1 MNSLF
6 ISPIDSFQLRI
17 AWDTKIE
24 RNILQQRIIGD
35 LGDQQWESRYRDT
48 IEEEREEMEIFL
60 LINLDTALIQKP
72 QNLYLEELQLENG
85 HLIGGHID
93 ICLWPTKEGEKPD
106 PVLIT
111 EY

>member
-35 LGDQQWESRYRDT
+35 QQWESRYRDT

-60 LINLDTALIQKP
+60 LINLNTALIQKP

-106 PVLIT
+106 HVLIT

>member
-24 RNILQQRIIGD
+24 RNILQQRII
-35 LGDQQWESRYRDT
+35 GDQQWESRYRDT

-111 EY
+111 EC

>member
-35 LGDQQWESRYRDT
+35 QQWESRYRDT

-60 LINLDTALIQKP
+60 LINLDTALIRNP
-72 QNLYLEELQLENG
+72 RNLYLEELQLENG

-93 ICLWPTKEGEKPD
+93 ICLWPTTISC
-106 PVLIT
+106 LLYT
-111 EY
+111 

>member
-35 LGDQQWESRYRDT
+35 QQWESRYRDN

-106 PVLIT
+106 PVLIIT

>member
-6 ISPIDSFQLRI
+6 LSPIHPFQLRI

-35 LGDQQWESRYRDT
+35 TQWESRYRDT

-60 LINLDTALIQKP
+60 IINSDTALIQKP
-72 QNLYLEELQLENG
+72 QNLYLEELQLEDG
-85 HLIGGHID
+85 HLIGGHMD

-106 PVLIT
+106 HVLIT

>member
-24 RNILQQRIIGD
+24 RNILQQRII
-35 LGDQQWESRYRDT
+35 GDQQWESRYRDT

-106 PVLIT
+106 PVLIIT